1 MLEAST
7 LTSGTV
13 YCLIQGRP
21 VGLKGR
27 QGKNMALRRRI
38 FSAVFIRHGKTRERI
53 TS

>member
-7 LTSGTV
+7 LTSGAV

-27 QGKNMALRRRI
+27 QGKNMALRRI